1 VARASRPWITRKM
14 RVPLRLLEGESKLAT
29 TLKRL
34 LVGRAKRTEQAIHER
49 LTKKTGL
56 AVFASDALSSTAYA
70 SEEILLVLAVAY
82 AAGQA
87 NAFNYVV
94 PITFVIAVVLTIVAI
109 SYRQTIHAYPSG
121 GGAYI
126 VAKENLGT
134 TPGLVAAAALLVD
147 YILTVSVSI
156 AAGVAAITS
165 AAQGTKWAWLDQ
177 HKVFLCL
184 VLIGFI
190 ALANLRGVRESGA
203 LFAGPT
209 YVFVISFLFM
219 IGYGILHYFLYPGS
233 VVPAVTEHLKLAE
246 GYHLQPLTL
255 FLLLGAFSNGCVAL
269 TGTEAISNGI
279 PAFKQPESRNA
290 ATTLTWMAVL
300 LTTMFIGTS
309 LMAYFYH
316 VQPHDNETVISQFAR
331 IIFTG
336 RLGWF
341 YYVIQTATALILI
354 LAANTSFADFPRL
367 ASLLARDRF
376 MPRQFATRGD
386 KLVFSN
392 GIIILAVFS
401 GILVAA
407 FGGDTSRLIPL
418 YAVGVFLSF
427 TLSQTGMVRHWLK
440 AGRALKAAREALRN
454 EGSDDNQKPNA
465 AGVSTENIR
474 ASSPIDRANEL
485 KQAAHWKKSIVING
499 LGAGATFIVLVVLV
513 ITKFIHGAW
522 IVVVLIPILVAL
534 FRAVHRHY
542 LDVATQLTTEGL
554 ERLRPIRH
562 EVIVPISGMHRGV
575 LRALEYAKAIAPEHV
590 TAVYI
595 NLDEE
600 ATQKLRTK
608 WSDWGEGVELVVIAS
623 PYRSLVGPLSRY
635 VDRRIRTNEN
645 QMVTVVLPEFVPVKW
660 WQHLLHNQSSLM
672 LKGAMLFKPNV
683 IVTSVPYHLKARNKN
698 GR

>member
-1 VARASRPWITRKM
+1 MAY
-14 RVPLRLLEGESKLAT
+14 

-34 LVGRAKRTEQAIHER
+34 LVGKAKKTAAAIHER

-82 AAGQA
+82 AFGQT
-87 NAFNYVV
+87 NGFNYVV
-94 PITFVIAVVLTIVAI
+94 PITFAIAIVLVIVAI
-109 SYRQTIHAYPSG
+109 SYRQTIFAYPSG

-147 YILTVSVSI
+147 YVLTVSVSI
-156 AAGVAAITS
+156 SAGVAAITS
-165 AAQGTKWAWLDQ
+165 ATQGTSWAWLDQ

-184 VLIGFI
+184 GLIALI

-209 YVFVISFLFM
+209 YSFVISFMFM
-219 IGYGILHYFLYPGS
+219 IGYGIIHYFLHPG
-233 VVPAVTEHLKLAE
+233 AVTQVTPENLKLAE
-246 GYHLQPLTL
+246 GYSLQPLSI

-269 TGTEAISNGI
+269 TGIEAISNGI

-290 ATTLTWMAVL
+290 ATTLTWMAAL

-309 LMAYFYH
+309 IMAYLYQVH
-316 VQPHDNETVISQFAR
+316 PHENETVISQFAR
-331 IIFTG
+331 TIFTG
-336 RLGWF
+336 PMAWF
-341 YYVIQTATALILI
+341 YYVIQGTTALILV

-376 MPRQFATRGD
+376 VPRQFATRGD

-392 GIIILAVFS
+392 GIIILAVFA
-401 GILVAA
+401 GVLVVA

-427 TLSQTGMVRHWLK
+427 TLSQVGMVRHWLK
-440 AGRALKAAREALRN
+440 AGRALEAGESPVKDQAGAHASRTTAQLEMAR
-454 EGSDDNQKPNA
+454 D
-465 AGVSTENIR
+465 
-474 ASSPIDRANEL
+474 EL
-485 KQAAHWKKSIVING
+485 KQAGHWKKSIVVNG
-499 LGAGATFIVLVVLV
+499 LGAIATFIVLVVLV

-522 IVVVLIPILVAL
+522 IVVVLIPLLVAL
-534 FRAVHRHY
+534 FRSIHRHY
-542 LDVATQLTTEGL
+542 MDVATQLTTEGL
-554 ERLRPIRH
+554 QKLQPIRH
-562 EVIVPISGMHRGV
+562 EVIVPISGIHRGV
-575 LRALEYAKAIAPEHV
+575 LKALEYAKAIAPHHV

-595 NLDEE
+595 NVDEE

-608 WSDWGEGVELVVIAS
+608 WSEWTEGVELVVIAS
-623 PYRSLVGPLSRY
+623 PYRSLVGPLVRY
-635 VDRRIRTNEN
+635 VDRRTSLHPD
-645 QMVTVVLPEFVPVKW
+645 QMVTIVLPEFIPSRW
-660 WQHLLHNQSSLM
+660 WHHLLHNQTSLL
-672 LKGAMLFKPNV
+672 LKGALLFKPDV
-683 IVTSVPYHLKARNKN
+683 VVTSVPYHLKH
-698 GR
+698 

>member
-1 VARASRPWITRKM
+1 LP
-14 RVPLRLLEGESKLAT
+14 T

-82 AAGQA
+82 AAGQT

-94 PITFVIAVVLTIVAI
+94 PITLVIAVVLTIVAI

-156 AAGVAAITS
+156 SAGVAAITS
-165 AAQGTKWAWLDQ
+165 AAQGTSWAWLDQ

-184 VLIGFI
+184 VLIGLI

-203 LFAGPT
+203 IFATPT
-209 YVFVISFLFM
+209 YAFVISFLFM
-219 IGYGILHYFLYPGS
+219 IGYGILHYFLYPDS
-233 VVPAVTEHLKLAE
+233 VPPVAAESLKLAE
-246 GYHLQPLTL
+246 GYSLQPLTL

-269 TGTEAISNGI
+269 TGIEAISNGI

-309 LMAYFYH
+309 VMAYFYH
-316 VQPHDNETVISQFAR
+316 VHPHENETVISQFAR

-336 RLGWF
+336 PMAWF
-341 YYVIQTATALILI
+341 YYVIQGTTALILI

-367 ASLLARDRF
+367 SSLLARDRF

-401 GILVAA
+401 GILVTA

-427 TLSQTGMVRHWLK
+427 TLSQLGMVRHWLK
-440 AGRALKAAREALRN
+440 AGRMLKTFQTTSAKQEERVS
-454 EGSDDNQKPNA
+454 EGHQLDKSHPGSPPGKTQSANQINH
-465 AGVSTENIR
+465 AG
-474 ASSPIDRANEL
+474 EL
-485 KQAAHWKKSIVING
+485 KQAAHWRKSIVVNG
-499 LGAGATFIVLVVLV
+499 LGAIATFIVLVVLV
-513 ITKFIHGAW
+513 ITKFRHGAW
-522 IVVVLIPILVAL
+522 IVVVLIPLLVAL
-534 FRAVHRHY
+534 FRAIHRHY
-542 LDVATQLTTEGL
+542 LDVANQLTTQGL

-562 EVIVPISGMHRGV
+562 EVIVPISGIHRGV
-575 LRALEYAKAIAPEHV
+575 LKALEYAKAIAPEHV

-595 NLDEE
+595 NLDYE

-608 WSDWGEGVELVVIAS
+608 WSEWGEGVELVVIAS
-623 PYRSLVGPLSRY
+623 PYRSLVGPLIRY
-635 VDRRIRTNEN
+635 VDRRMSLHPD
-645 QMVTVVLPEFVPVKW
+645 QMVTVVLPEFIPARW

-683 IVTSVPYHLKARNKN
+683 IVTSVPYHLKSRKRNGGVEN
-698 GR
+698 QS

>member
-1 VARASRPWITRKM
+1 LPI
-14 RVPLRLLEGESKLAT
+14 

-34 LVGRAKRTEQAIHER
+34 LVGRAKRTEQALYER

-70 SEEILLVLAVAY
+70 SEEIMLVLAVAAVY
-82 AAGQA
+82 GQTY
-87 NAFNYVV
+87 AFNYVV
-94 PITFVIAVVLTIVAI
+94 PITLVIAIVLAIVAT

-134 TPGLVAAAALLVD
+134 HAGLVAAAALLVD
-147 YILTVSVSI
+147 YVLTVSVSL

-165 AAQGTKWAWLDQ
+165 AAQGTRFAWLNN
-177 HKVFLCL
+177 HRVFLC
-184 VLIGFI
+184 VMLIAFI
-190 ALANLRGVRESGA
+190 ALANLRGVRESGS

-209 YVFVISFLFM
+209 YAFVISFLFM
-219 IGYGILHYFLYPGS
+219 IGYGILHYFLQPGS
-233 VVPAVTEHLKLAE
+233 VAPVAAENLKLAE

-269 TGTEAISNGI
+269 TGIEAISNGI
-279 PAFKQPESRNA
+279 PAFKQPEARNA

-309 LMAYFYH
+309 VMAYFYH
-316 VQPHDNETVISQFAR
+316 VHPHENETVISQFAR

-336 RLGWF
+336 PMGWF
-341 YYVIQTATALILI
+341 YYVIQGTTALILI

-367 ASLLARDRF
+367 SSLLARDRF

-427 TLSQTGMVRHWLK
+427 TLSQVGMVRHWLK
-440 AGRALKAAREALRN
+440 AGRSARDLGTGGEGQADELNQN
-454 EGSDDNQKPNA
+454 EF
-465 AGVSTENIR
+465 AGKR
-474 ASSPIDRANEL
+474 

-499 LGAGATFIVLVVLV
+499 LGAIATFIVLVVLV
-513 ITKFIHGAW
+513 ITKFLHGAW
-522 IVVVLIPILVAL
+522 IVVVLIPLLVAM
-534 FRAVHRHY
+534 FRGVHRHY
-542 LDVATQLTTEGL
+542 LDMAAQLTAEGL
-554 ERLRPIRH
+554 QGLRPIRH
-562 EVIVPISGMHRGV
+562 EVIVPISGIHRGV
-575 LRALEYAKAIAPEHV
+575 VRALEYAKAIANEHV
-590 TAVYI
+590 TALYI
-595 NLDEE
+595 NIDEE
-600 ATQKLRTK
+600 TTGKLRAK
-608 WSDWGEGVELVVIAS
+608 WHQLGGGVELVVLAS
-623 PYRSLVGPLSRY
+623 PYRSLVGPLIRY
-635 VDRRIRTNEN
+635 LDRRMKAHPD
-645 QMVTVVLPEFVPVKW
+645 QMITVVLPEFIPGKW
-660 WQHLLHNQSSLM
+660 WQHLLHNQTSLM
-672 LKGAMLFKPNV
+672 LKGALLFKPDV
-683 IVTSVPYHLKARNKN
+683 VVTSVPYHLKNLNK
-698 GR
+698 GGGDEKQP

>member
-1 VARASRPWITRKM
+1 MAY
-14 RVPLRLLEGESKLAT
+14 

-34 LVGRAKRTEQAIHER
+34 LVGKAKKTAAAIHER

-82 AAGQA
+82 AFGQR
-87 NAFNYVV
+87 NGFNYVV
-94 PITFVIAVVLTIVAI
+94 PITFAIAIVLVIVAI
-109 SYRQTIHAYPSG
+109 SYRQTIFAYPSG

-147 YILTVSVSI
+147 YVLTVSVSI
-156 AAGVAAITS
+156 SAGVAAITS
-165 AAQGTKWAWLDQ
+165 AAQGTSWAWLDN

-184 VLIGFI
+184 GLIALI

-209 YVFVISFLFM
+209 YSFVISFLFM
-219 IGYGILHYFLYPGS
+219 IGYGIIHYFLHPG
-233 VVPAVTEHLKLAE
+233 AVAQVTPENLKLAE
-246 GYHLQPLTL
+246 GYGLQPLSI

-269 TGTEAISNGI
+269 TGIEAISNGI

-290 ATTLTWMAVL
+290 ATTLTWMAAL

-309 LMAYFYH
+309 IMAYLYQVH
-316 VQPHDNETVISQFAR
+316 PHENETVISQFAR
-331 IIFTG
+331 TIFTG
-336 RLGWF
+336 PMAWF
-341 YYVIQTATALILI
+341 YYVIQGTTALILV

-376 MPRQFATRGD
+376 VPRQFATRGD

-392 GIIILAVFS
+392 GIIILAVFA
-401 GILVAA
+401 GVLVVA

-440 AGRALKAAREALRN
+440 AGRALKTGEASAKDQDVNASADSRTTKQIQIAR
-454 EGSDDNQKPNA
+454 D
-465 AGVSTENIR
+465 
-474 ASSPIDRANEL
+474 EL
-485 KQAAHWKKSIVING
+485 KQAGHWKKSIVVNG
-499 LGAGATFIVLVVLV
+499 LGAIATFIVLVVLV

-522 IVVVLIPILVAL
+522 IVVVLIPLLVAL
-534 FRAVHRHY
+534 FRAIHRHY
-542 LDVATQLTTEGL
+542 MDVATQLTTEGL
-554 ERLRPIRH
+554 QKLQPIRH
-562 EVIVPISGMHRGV
+562 EVIVPISGIHRGV
-575 LRALEYAKAIAPEHV
+575 LKALEYAKAIAPHHV

-595 NLDEE
+595 NVDEE

-608 WSDWGEGVELVVIAS
+608 WSEWTEGVELVVIAS
-623 PYRSLVGPLSRY
+623 PYRSLVGPLVRY
-635 VDRRIRTNEN
+635 VDRRTSLHPD
-645 QMVTVVLPEFVPVKW
+645 QMVTIVLPEFIPSRW
-660 WQHLLHNQSSLM
+660 WHHLLHNQTSLL
-672 LKGAMLFKPNV
+672 LKGALLFKPNV
-683 IVTSVPYHLKARNKN
+683 VVTSVPYHLKH
-698 GR
+698 